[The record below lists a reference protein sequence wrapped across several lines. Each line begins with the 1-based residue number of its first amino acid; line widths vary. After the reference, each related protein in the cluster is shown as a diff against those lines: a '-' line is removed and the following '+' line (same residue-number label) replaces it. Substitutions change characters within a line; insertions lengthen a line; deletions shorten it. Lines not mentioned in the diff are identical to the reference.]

1 LLVTDQAVDLKN
13 FPETLEHVL
22 ARTRPETDL
31 YVFSNVSMDTLDYT
45 GPEVNLGSKGV
56 LLGLGSPVRDLPR
69 QFIAPDPPRGMR
81 GGGAFCPGCLV
92 VGGPSWSE
100 EPEAAARFASHPAL
114 ADWPMVVLT
123 DDPARAL
130 ASPIN
135 FLWTT
140 FTRFEP
146 AADIHAAGVEVK
158 RHHLSYTSPLV
169 IDARVK
175 PPYPDELFCDPDT
188 AELVT
193 RRWLEYFPDGKVEMG
208 DSDRGH
214 LD

>member
-1 LLVTDQAVDLKN
+1 
-13 FPETLEHVL
+13 
-22 ARTRPETDL
+22 
-31 YVFSNVSMDTLDYT
+31 
-45 GPEVNLGSKGV
+45 
-56 LLGLGSPVRDLPR
+56 
-69 QFIAPDPPRGMR
+69 
-81 GGGAFCPGCLV
+81 V
-92 VGGPSWSE
+92 VGGPSWSA
-100 EPEAAARFASHPAL
+100 EPGAAARFANHPGFAE
-114 ADWPMVVLT
+114 WPLVVLT
-123 DDPARAL
+123 DDPERAL

-146 AADIHAAGVEVK
+146 AADIHAARVEVK

-169 IDARVK
+169 IDARMK

-188 AELVT
+188 ADLVT
-193 RRWLEYFPDGKVEMG
+193 RRWHEYFPDGGVEMG